1 MTNERW
7 QQFIDLAE
15 EQFEDVEVSSEDII
29 VQTEDGPEK
38 QGTIDIL
45 TFERN
50 GDNYKLERENRPV
63 ILEKK
68 MHFAKRASDTARTE
82 YVKSDT
88 EFSHK
93 LRVYKENMNGDFE
106 EISTESLGL

>member
-7 QQFIDLAE
+7 QQFVDLAQA
-15 EQFEDVEVSSEDII
+15 QFEDVLISSEDII
-29 VQTEDGPEK
+29 IQTEDGPQN

-63 ILEKK
+63 VLDKK

-82 YVKSDT
+82 YVLSET

-93 LRVYKENMNGDFE
+93 LRVYKENINGDWN
-106 EISTESLGL
+106 EISTDSLGL